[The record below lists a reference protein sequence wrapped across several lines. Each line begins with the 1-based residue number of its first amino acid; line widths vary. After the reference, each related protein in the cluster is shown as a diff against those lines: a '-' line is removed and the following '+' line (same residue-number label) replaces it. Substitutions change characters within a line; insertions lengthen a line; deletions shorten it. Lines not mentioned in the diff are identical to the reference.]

1 MEGPS
6 LVILSE
12 ELREFVGRTIDDV
25 TGNSKQ
31 DIERIKGNKI
41 LSIRSWGKHLLIEL
55 AGFSIRVHFLMFG
68 SYRINEQKENRIP
81 RLSLIIGEEEINFY
95 SCSIQ
100 FIEQPLNKVYDW
112 KLDLMSPLWDERLV
126 TKKVKVEKGRMI
138 CDVLMDQEIFGGL
151 GNIIKNEVL
160 FNTYLHPEA
169 IVEDLPLK
177 KIKEVVKE
185 ARDYSFR
192 FYEWKKVYEL
202 RKHWLIYKK
211 RKCPRCNVP
220 VQIRKTGKGDRRS
233 YFCELCQRKYED
245 KPT

>member
-12 ELREFVGRTIDDV
+12 ELNGFVGKTITDV

-31 DIERIKGNKI
+31 DIERINGRKI
-41 LSIRSWGKHLLIEL
+41 EEIKSWGKHLLIL
-55 AGFSIRVHFLMFG
+55 FGDFTVRIHFLMFG

-81 RLSLIIGEEEINFY
+81 RLSLIFNEEEINFY

-100 FIEQPLNKVYDW
+100 FIEQPLEKVYDW
-112 KLDLMSPLWDERLV
+112 KLDLMSPQWDEKVV
-126 TKKVKVEKGRMI
+126 TKKVKASKERMI

-151 GNIIKNEVL
+151 GNIMKNEVL

-169 IVEDLPLK
+169 LVENLPAK
-177 KIKEVVKE
+177 KIREVVKE
-185 ARDYSFR
+185 ARDYAFR
-192 FYEWKKVYEL
+192 FYEWKKAYEL

-220 VQIRKTGKGDRRS
+220 VQIRKTGTGGRRS
-233 YFCELCQRKYED
+233 YFCELCQRTFAK
-245 KPT
+245 